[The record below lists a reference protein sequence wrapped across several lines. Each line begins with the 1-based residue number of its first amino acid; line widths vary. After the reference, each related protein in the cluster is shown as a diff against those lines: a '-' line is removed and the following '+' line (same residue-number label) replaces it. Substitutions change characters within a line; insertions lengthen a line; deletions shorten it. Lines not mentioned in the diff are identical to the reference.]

1 MKEISNKVGKLVD
14 LIKQSD
20 DYQEYISLMNI
31 MKEDKDINSLI
42 KEIKDSQKKIM
53 KLKSLGEDYSSY
65 DELIKKD
72 LDKLETFPIYV
83 EFSSPRLWLIQSMS
97 CPQQSRIIERKWNL

>member
-1 MKEISNKVGKLVD
+1 MNEISNKVGELVD

-31 MKEDKDINSLI
+31 MKEDKDINFLI

-53 KLKSLGEDYSSY
+53 KLK
-65 DELIKKD
+65 
-72 LDKLETFPIYV
+72 
-83 EFSSPRLWLIQSMS
+83 
-97 CPQQSRIIERKWNL
+97 

>member
-1 MKEISNKVGKLVD
+1 MVNQMNEISNKVGELVD

-31 MKEDKDINSLI
+31 MKEDKDINFLI

-53 KLKSLGEDYSSY
+53 KLK
-65 DELIKKD
+65 
-72 LDKLETFPIYV
+72 
-83 EFSSPRLWLIQSMS
+83 
-97 CPQQSRIIERKWNL
+97 QQKIIVNLKQRQK